1 MIVACYFFLNKLK
14 EKQRVAHGKPAKLA
28 DRSMQQAYTSGDASE
43 ALGENAF
50 LDMTD
55 KENDEV
61 SIHFLF
67 FIKHTAAKVRM
78 YLVASYSS
86 FISTE
91 RWEWKSGG
99 SVRGDACWNLYRS
112 AFGFQQPWCLCFK
125 YSVAFVIQFSS
136 CSSVDVY
143 EGSERS
149 SD

>member
-61 SIHFLF
+61 S
-67 FIKHTAAKVRM
+67 M
-78 YLVASYSS
+78 
-86 FISTE
+86 
-91 RWEWKSGG
+91 
-99 SVRGDACWNLYRS
+99 
-112 AFGFQQPWCLCFK
+112 
-125 YSVAFVIQFSS
+125 QFSFS
-136 CSSVDVY
+136 LSIRRQRIECIWLHFTVHLYLLRDGN
-143 EGSERS
+143 GSREVQ
-149 SD
+149 